1 MNSETRIYLQELRF
15 DLYYSLDESPKADVD
30 KVIELLEKVKQ
41 TKKIKFNIIT
51 KITENEYKK
60 LKREIS
66 AAAGPGKFKIVSGG
80 GAALAI
86 SKSKKLNFKQGPIL
100 VILYKDEIIRV
111 CPYGEQGVKGSRISP
126 FDFITEILNSK
137 TDIFS
142 DLDEKSF
149 TEQNLRNL
157 IIKKPSLLGEEL
169 EYLEVEV
176 SLESAIIDLVL
187 IDKNKNHLLLEI
199 KLDAKDRTIGQVAR
213 YNIEDYAKKKGISPE
228 NVRKGI
234 VTLSYTGQI
243 AKACEENMIELFVIN
258 FKNIGYSSE

>member
-1 MNSETRIYLQELRF
+1 MSSETRIYLQELKF
-15 DLYYSLDESPKADVD
+15 NLYYSPEESPVDEVD
-30 KVIELLEKVKQ
+30 KVLGLLEKVQQ

-51 KITENEYKK
+51 NITENEYNK

-80 GAALAI
+80 GAALTI

-126 FDFITEILNSK
+126 FDFLTEIMNSK
-137 TDIFS
+137 TDLFS

-176 SLESAIIDLVL
+176 SLDSAIIDLVL
-187 IDKNKNHLLLEI
+187 IDTNKNHLLLEI
-199 KLDAKDRTIGQVAR
+199 KLDAKDRTIGQVSR
-213 YNIEDYAKKKGISPE
+213 YNIDDYAKKKDIDPK

-243 AKACEENMIELFVIN
+243 AKACKENKIELFILK
-258 FKNIGYSSE
+258 FENIGYVSK

>member
-1 MNSETRIYLQELRF
+1 MNSRTTFRFQELQF
-15 DLYYSLDESPKADVD
+15 DLYYSIEESPEDEVK

-41 TKKIKFNIIT
+41 KRQIKFNV
-51 KITENEYKK
+51 ITEFTESEYKK
-60 LKREIS
+60 IKREIS

-86 SKSKKLNFKQGPIL
+86 SKSKKLNFKQGAIL
-100 VILYKDEIIRV
+100 VILYEDEIIRV

-126 FDFITEILNSK
+126 FDFLTEILNNE
-137 TDIFS
+137 TDVFA

-157 IIKKPSLLGEEL
+157 IIKKPTLLGEEL

-187 IDKNKNHLLLEI
+187 IDKQMNHLLLEI
-199 KLDAKDRTIGQVAR
+199 KLDAKDRTIGQVTR
-213 YNIEDYAKKKGISPE
+213 YNIDDYAKKKDIAPE
-228 NVRKGI
+228 KVRRGI

-243 AKACEENMIELFVIN
+243 AKACKENKIELFVLD
-258 FKNIGYSSE
+258 FKNIGYIFG

>member
-1 MNSETRIYLQELRF
+1 MSSETRIYLHELRF
-15 DLYYSLDESPKADVD
+15 DLYYSLEESPVEEVE
-30 KVIELLEKVKQ
+30 KVLGLLEKVKQ
-41 TKKIKFNIIT
+41 SKKIKFNKIT
-51 KITENEYKK
+51 NITENKYKK

-126 FDFITEILNSK
+126 FDFLTEIINSK
-137 TDIFS
+137 TDFFS

-157 IIKKPSLLGEEL
+157 IIRKPSLLGEEL

-176 SLESAIIDLVL
+176 SLDSAIIDLVL
-187 IDKNKNHLLLEI
+187 IDKNMNHLLLEI
-199 KLDAKDRTIGQVAR
+199 KLDAKDRTIGQVTR
-213 YNIEDYAKKKGISPE
+213 YNIVDYAKKKGIVPE

-243 AKACEENMIELFVIN
+243 AKACKENKIELFIVK
-258 FKNIGYSSE
+258 FENIGYISK

>member
-1 MNSETRIYLQELRF
+1 MSSETRIYLQELEF
-15 DLYYSLDESPKADVD
+15 DLYYSLEESPIDEVD
-30 KVIELLEKVKQ
+30 KVLGLLEKVKQ

-51 KITENEYKK
+51 NITENEYKK

-126 FDFITEILNSK
+126 FDFLTEIMNSK
-137 TDIFS
+137 TDLFS

-176 SLESAIIDLVL
+176 SLDSAIIDLVL

-199 KLDAKDRTIGQVAR
+199 KLDAKDRTIGQVTR
-213 YNIEDYAKKKGISPE
+213 YNIADYVKI
-228 NVRKGI
+228 
-234 VTLSYTGQI
+234 
-243 AKACEENMIELFVIN
+243 
-258 FKNIGYSSE
+258 

>member
-1 MNSETRIYLQELRF
+1 MKSETRIQLQELKF
-15 DLYYSLDESPKADVD
+15 DLYYSLEESPVD
-30 KVIELLEKVKQ
+30 KVDKVLVLLEKVQQ

-51 KITENEYKK
+51 NTTENEYNK

-100 VILYKDEIIRV
+100 VILYNDEIIRV

-126 FDFITEILNSK
+126 FDFLTEIMNSK
-137 TDIFS
+137 TDLFA

-157 IIKKPSLLGEEL
+157 IIRKPSLLGEEL
-169 EYLEVEV
+169 EYLEIEV

-199 KLDAKDRTIGQVAR
+199 KLDAKDRTIGQVSR
-213 YNIEDYAKKKGISPE
+213 YNIDDYAKKKGIKPK

-243 AKACEENMIELFVIN
+243 AKACKENKIELFIID
-258 FKNIGYSSE
+258 FKSIGYNFN

>member
-1 MNSETRIYLQELRF
+1 MCSETRIYLQELKF
-15 DLYYSLDESPKADVD
+15 DLYYSLEESPVD
-30 KVIELLEKVKQ
+30 EVEKVLGLLEKVQQ

-51 KITENEYKK
+51 NLAENDYNK

-66 AAAGPGKFKIVSGG
+66 AAAGPGRFKIVSGG

-111 CPYGEQGVKGSRISP
+111 CPYGEQGVKGSRISS
-126 FDFITEILNSK
+126 FDFLTEIMNSE
-137 TDIFS
+137 TDLFS

-157 IIKKPSLLGEEL
+157 IIRKPSLLGEEL
-169 EYLEVEV
+169 EYLEIEV
-176 SLESAIIDLVL
+176 SLDSAIVDLVL

-199 KLDAKDRTIGQVAR
+199 KLDAKDRTIGQVSR
-213 YNIEDYAKKKGISPE
+213 YNIDDYAKKKSLDPK

-243 AKACEENMIELFVIN
+243 AKACKENKIELFILK
-258 FKNIGYSSE
+258 FENIGFVTK